1 MGHQAITDGIWDG
14 YEAVLCQ
21 FSKVSSL
28 RDGWYSQ
35 LKLTPSDILPNT
47 LNSFR
52 HFGKEIKMR
61 TWILKGRG
69 EKLLRVGRTK

>member
-21 FSKVSSL
+21 FSKVSPL

-35 LKLTPSDILPNT
+35 VKLTPSDILPNT

-52 HFGKEIKMR
+52 HFGKEIKGGHGF
-61 TWILKGRG
+61 LKAG
-69 EKLLRVGRTK
+69 EKDC